1 MLLLIGIVIGLVL
14 GLTGAGGSVFAVP
27 LLMIIA
33 GVHIHQAIGLS
44 LLAVA
49 ASAIFGSIR
58 NHRKQTVL
66 WLPAIMLSV
75 SGMAIVP
82 VGQWL
87 ASQLSASLLI
97 IGFSVLAILIA
108 ARMWHLSVNQPE
120 QAAITRASDFSGADG
135 DGLLC
140 RFSPTGQFQMRPRCI
155 SGLFAGGMLVGLLSG
170 MFGVGGG
177 FLIVP
182 LLLFVSQVNMMQAVS
197 TSLIVISVISSIGFI
212 SHRFLNWQSGAVLP
226 LEWLL
231 WMLVGGIVGMFL
243 GQKLTQR
250 IANAR
255 LQKLFALA
263 LALMVPTMLG
273 FNFFAQE

>member
-33 GVHIHQAIGLS
+33 GLDIHQAIGLS

-49 ASAIFGSIR
+49 ASASFGSIR
-58 NHRKQTVL
+58 NGRQQTVL

-75 SGMAIVP
+75 SGIAIVP

-108 ARMWHLSVNQPE
+108 ARMWRLSVNQPD
-120 QAAITRASDFSGADG
+120 QAVVTRASDFSGADS

-182 LLLFVSQVNMMQAVS
+182 LLLFVSQINMIQAVS

-212 SHRFLNWQSGAVLP
+212 SHSFLNWQSGVMLP
-226 LEWLL
+226 VEWLL
-231 WMLVGGIVGMFL
+231 WILAGGIGGMFL
-243 GQKLTQR
+243 GQKMTSK

-255 LQKLFALA
+255 LQKLFSLA
-263 LALMVPTMLG
+263 LVLMVLTMMAFHFLIQG
-273 FNFFAQE
+273 